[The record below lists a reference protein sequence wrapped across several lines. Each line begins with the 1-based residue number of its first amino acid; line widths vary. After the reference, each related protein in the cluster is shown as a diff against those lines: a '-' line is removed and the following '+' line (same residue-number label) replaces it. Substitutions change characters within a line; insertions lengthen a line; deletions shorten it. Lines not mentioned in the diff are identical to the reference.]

1 MDNNKNSIL
10 ASAAHFALFL
20 GLYWVFR
27 YLFVIGSDYSELC
40 KYIVSIIGIGTPL
53 VLYII
58 LCRYRDTVFEGN
70 ISYGQCFKFTI
81 PLCFFASLIESVII
95 AIHIIIL
102 NPLIISSQQKEVVK
116 LYEQMNL
123 SPMLVEFAKN
133 MVIGPLPYIF
143 SSIFGNIIIGL
154 FLSLILSFF
163 VSRFPKHPQKYK

>member
-40 KYIVSIIGIGTPL
+40 KYIFSITGIGTPL
-53 VLYII
+53 ILYII
-58 LCRYRDTVFEGN
+58 LCRYRNTEFGGD
-70 ISYGQCFKFTI
+70 ISYGQCIKFTI
-81 PLCFFASLIESVII
+81 PLCFFASLIESVVV
-95 AIHIIIL
+95 ALHVIII
-102 NPLIISSQQKEVVK
+102 NPSIMEIQQQEAINF
-116 LYEQMNL
+116 YEKMNL
-123 SPMLVEFAKN
+123 FPTSIDFAKN
-133 MVIGPLPYIF
+133 MIIGPLPYIF
-143 SSIFGNIIIGL
+143 SYIFGNIIIGL